1 MSGQGYAERNLP
13 TFFANNFGTLDHLKV
28 DCKAEESTQGQHFVI
43 MMMDTGL
50 EKDSQAS
57 SVLRVYYEPP
67 TSSTS
72 EVELL
77 LSSNEKHDL

>member
-1 MSGQGYAERNLP
+1 
-13 TFFANNFGTLDHLKV
+13 
-28 DCKAEESTQGQHFVI
+28 
-43 MMMDTGL
+43 MMDTSL
-50 EKDSQAS
+50 EKDYQAS

-77 LSSNEKHDL
+77 PHRGPRCVQSKTEIFAQRARVDQAMSLCYQIET